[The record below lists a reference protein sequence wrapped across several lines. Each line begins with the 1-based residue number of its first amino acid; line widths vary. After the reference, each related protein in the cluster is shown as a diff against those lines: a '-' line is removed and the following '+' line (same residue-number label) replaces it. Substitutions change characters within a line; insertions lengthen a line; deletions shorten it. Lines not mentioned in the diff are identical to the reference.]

1 LNYLEKYHFW
11 LENEYFDE
19 QAKEELR
26 ALAGNEEEIKDR
38 FYKDL
43 EFGTGGLRGKIG
55 MGTNR
60 MNIYTVSRAT
70 QGLADYLI
78 DKAREQ
84 KGSQQYLN
92 RGVVI
97 AHDCRHKSREFSE
110 TIALVLNANNIK
122 TYLFEDVR
130 PTPELSF
137 AVRYLHAIAGIVVT
151 ASHNP
156 PEYNGYKVYGP
167 DGGQIIPEI
176 ADKVIAHINRI
187 KDYSLIKK
195 LDHPA
200 AVQKGLF
207 NIIGSE
213 VDEVYLRKVK
223 ELAIRD
229 KDRIEIDKNIKIVYT
244 PLHGAGNIPIR
255 KILKERGFTNVF
267 VVEEQVQPD
276 PDFSTVESP
285 NPEYPAAFELA
296 IKLGSQVGAEILI
309 ATDPDADRIGL
320 AVRNPNYS
328 VNKNVG
334 QASRL
339 SGIDSRFRGNDI
351 EEGGNDRE
359 EEGNDREEEGND
371 REEEGNDREEEGNDR
386 EEEGNDREEEGND
399 REEEG
404 NDIGG
409 WLPCLSFPRK
419 RESSNLSLRAPAGS
433 EAISYT
439 VLNGNQVGILL
450 LYYILSSKKELN
462 QLPPNGF
469 IVKTVVTSDMSKVI
483 ADSFGVD
490 TYETLT
496 GFKFICNMEKNVQE
510 KEGKEFLFGY
520 EESIGYLT
528 GDFVRDKDAVI
539 SAMFI
544 AEMTAYYLKN
554 GLNLLQVLEDLYQKY
569 GYYEEDQHSIYLEG
583 AEGEK
588 KIAEIMEA
596 FRKKLPEVKDME
608 MVRIEDY
615 ETGKSYDL
623 KLKKT
628 SSITL
633 ARSNVLKII
642 FSDGSWYVLRPS
654 GTEPKIKLY
663 LSFNAKTKKEAQQK
677 VHLSKSTI
685 LQKINSIINPA

>member
-1 LNYLEKYHFW
+1 MNYLDKYHFW
-11 LENEYFDE
+11 LENEHFSDE
-19 QAKEELR
+19 AKEELR
-26 ALAGNEEEIKDR
+26 AISDNEEEIKDR

-43 EFGTGGLRGKIG
+43 EFGTGGLRGKIA
-55 MGTNR
+55 MGSNR

-78 DKAREQ
+78 EESQ
-84 KGSQQYLN
+84 KQPHPQEYLA

-137 AVRYLHAIAGIVVT
+137 AVRHLNAVAGIVVT

-156 PEYNGYKVYGP
+156 PEYNGYKVYGI

-176 ADKVIAHINRI
+176 ADKIIHQVNQI
-187 KDYSLIKK
+187 KDYSRIKK
-195 LDHPA
+195 LDLPV
-200 AVQKGLF
+200 AVQQSLF
-207 NIIGSE
+207 NIVGQEI
-213 VDEVYLRKVK
+213 DKIYLQKVK

-229 KDRIEIDKNIKIVYT
+229 NDPVELDKSIKIVYT

-255 KILKERGFTNVF
+255 KILKERGFTNLF
-267 VVEEQVQPD
+267 VVEEQAQPD

-296 IKLGSQVGAEILI
+296 IKLGKKVNAEILI
-309 ATDPDADRIGL
+309 ATDPDADRIAM
-320 AVRNPNYS
+320 AVKNPP
-328 VNKNVG
+328 
-334 QASRL
+334 RHC
-339 SGIDSRFRGNDI
+339 
-351 EEGGNDRE
+351 EEQSD
-359 EEGNDREEEGND
+359 
-371 REEEGNDREEEGNDR
+371 
-386 EEEGNDREEEGND
+386 
-399 REEEG
+399 
-404 NDIGG
+404 
-409 WLPCLSFPRK
+409 
-419 RESSNLSLRAPAGS
+419 

-439 VLNGNQVGILL
+439 VLNGNQTGILL
-450 LYYILSSKKELN
+450 LYYILSNKKELN
-462 QLPPNGF
+462 QLPSNGF
-469 IVKTVVTSDMSKVI
+469 IVKTVVTSDMSRVI

-496 GFKFICNMEKNVQE
+496 GFKFICNVEKNVQE

-539 SAMFI
+539 SAMLI
-544 AEMTAYYLKN
+544 AEMAAYYRKN
-554 GLNLLQVLEDLYQKY
+554 GLNLLQVLDNLYKKY

-588 KIAEIMEA
+588 KIAEIMEV
-596 FRKKLPEVKDME
+596 FRKEVLPIEGME
-608 MVRIEDY
+608 IARIDDVLLGESY
-615 ETGKSYDL
+615 NLKS
-623 KLKKT
+623 KKT
-628 SSITL
+628 TNL
-633 ARSNVLKII
+633 DLPRSNVLKII

-654 GTEPKIKLY
+654 GTEPKIKIY
-663 LSFNAKTKKEAQQK
+663 LSFHALTRKEAKQK
-677 VHLSKSTI
+677 VHLAKSSL
-685 LQKINSIINPA
+685 LQKINSIIKFD

>member
-1 LNYLEKYHFW
+1 LRYLEKYNFW
-11 LENEYFDE
+11 LESQYFDE
-19 QAKEELR
+19 KAKEELR

-43 EFGTGGLRGKIG
+43 EFGTGGLRGKIA

-60 MNIYTVSRAT
+60 INIYTVSRAT

-78 DKAREQ
+78 EESKEQ
-84 KGSQQYLN
+84 PHPQEYLAQ
-92 RGVVI
+92 GVVI
-97 AHDCRHKSREFSE
+97 AYDCRHKSREFSE

-137 AVRYLHAIAGIVVT
+137 AVRYLHAITGIVVT

-176 ADKVIAHINRI
+176 ADKIIYHINQI

-195 LDHPA
+195 LDRPA

-207 NIIGSE
+207 NIVGQEI
-213 VDEVYLRKVK
+213 DRVYLRKVK

-229 KDRIEIDKNIKIVYT
+229 DNQIDKSIKIVYT

-276 PDFSTVESP
+276 PNFSTVKSP
-285 NPEYPAAFELA
+285 NPEYPSAFELA

-320 AVRNPNYS
+320 AVRNPNYY
-328 VNKNVG
+328 VIKNVG

-339 SGIDSRFRGNDI
+339 LGIDSRFRGNDRQ
-351 EEGGNDRE
+351 GNH
-359 EEGNDREEEGND
+359 
-371 REEEGNDREEEGNDR
+371 
-386 EEEGNDREEEGND
+386 
-399 REEEG
+399 
-404 NDIGG
+404 
-409 WLPCLSFPRK
+409 PPMSFPSSPMSFPRK
-419 RESSNLSLRAPAGS
+419 RESNNLSLRALVGS
-433 EAISYT
+433 EAIPNHNNQYT
-439 VLNGNQVGILL
+439 VLNGNQVGVLL
-450 LYYILSSKKELN
+450 LHYILSGKKELN

-469 IVKTVVTSDMSKVI
+469 IVKTIVTSDMSRVI
-483 ADSFGVD
+483 ADSFNVD

-539 SAMFI
+539 SAMLI
-544 AEMTAYYLKN
+544 SEMTAYYHKN
-554 GLNLLQVLEDLYQKY
+554 GLNLLQVLDNLYEKY

-588 KIAEIMEA
+588 KIAEIMEV
-596 FRKKLPEVKDME
+596 FRKEALRVEGME
-608 MVRIEDY
+608 IIRIDDILL
-615 ETGKSYDL
+615 GKSYNLKSKMTTPLDL
-623 KLKKT
+623 P
-628 SSITL
+628 
-633 ARSNVLKII
+633 RSNVLKII
-642 FSDGSWYVLRPS
+642 FSDGSWYCLRPS

-663 LSFNAKTKKEAQQK
+663 LSFHADSKKEVQEKLDHAKT
-677 VHLSKSTI
+677 TI
-685 LQKINSIINPA
+685 LQKINSIIKPN

>member
-1 LNYLEKYHFW
+1 MNYLEKYNFW
-11 LENEYFDE
+11 LENEHFNDE
-19 QAKEELR
+19 AKEELR
-26 ALAGNEEEIKDR
+26 ALDGNKEEIKDR

-43 EFGTGGLRGKIG
+43 EFGTGGLRGKIA

-78 DKAREQ
+78 EESQ
-84 KGSQQYLN
+84 KQPRPQNYLD

-97 AHDCRHKSREFSE
+97 AYDCRHKSREFAE
-110 TIALVLNANNIK
+110 TTALVLNANNIK
-122 TYLFEDVR
+122 AYLFEDVR

-137 AVRYLHAIAGIVVT
+137 AVRHLHAIAGIVVT

-176 ADKVIAHINRI
+176 ADRVITHINQI

-195 LDHPA
+195 YDYPI

-207 NIIGSE
+207 NIIGME
-213 VDEVYLRKVK
+213 VDEVYLHKVK

-229 KDRIEIDKNIKIVYT
+229 KDRIEIDKTIRIVYT

-267 VVEEQVQPD
+267 VVEEQFQPD
-276 PDFSTVESP
+276 PNFSTVESP
-285 NPEYPAAFELA
+285 NPEYPVVFELA
-296 IKLGSQVGAEILI
+296 IKLGQKVNAEILI

-320 AVRNPNYS
+320 AVKTPNS
-328 VNKNVG
+328 ANIEDVG

-339 SGIDSRFRGNDI
+339 SFPPS
-351 EEGGNDRE
+351 
-359 EEGNDREEEGND
+359 
-371 REEEGNDREEEGNDR
+371 
-386 EEEGNDREEEGND
+386 
-399 REEEG
+399 
-404 NDIGG
+404 
-409 WLPCLSFPRK
+409 PMSFPRK
-419 RESSNLSLRAPAGS
+419 RESSNSF
-433 EAISYT
+433 T

-450 LYYILSSKKELN
+450 LHYILSSKKELN

-469 IVKTVVTSDMSKVI
+469 IVKTVVTSDMSRVI
-483 ADSFGVD
+483 ADSFGVE

-539 SAMFI
+539 SAMLI
-544 AEMTAYYLKN
+544 AEMAAYYFKN

-569 GYYEEDQHSIYLEG
+569 GYYEEYQHSIYLEG

-596 FRKKLPEVKDME
+596 FRKKLPEVEDIK

-615 ETGKSYDL
+615 EIGKSYDL

-628 SSITL
+628 SPITL

-663 LSFNAKTKKEAQQK
+663 LSFHAPTRKEAQQK
-677 VHLSKSTI
+677 LNLTKSAI
-685 LQKINSIINPA
+685 LQKINSIIKSD

>member
-11 LENEYFDE
+11 LENEYFD
-19 QAKEELR
+19 QQTKKELC

-43 EFGTGGLRGKIG
+43 EFGTGGLRGKIA

-78 DKAREQ
+78 EKSKKQPHPWE
-84 KGSQQYLN
+84 YLV

-97 AHDCRHKSREFSE
+97 AYDCRHKSLEFSE

-122 TYLFEDVR
+122 IYLFEDIR

-137 AVRYLHAIAGIVVT
+137 AVRYLNATAGIVVT

-176 ADKVIAHINRI
+176 ADKIIYHINQV

-195 LDHPA
+195 LDRPA

-207 NIIGSE
+207 NIVGQEI
-213 VDEVYLRKVK
+213 DRVYLQKVK
-223 ELAIRD
+223 ELTIRND
-229 KDRIEIDKNIKIVYT
+229 DQIDKNIKIVYT
-244 PLHGAGNIPIR
+244 PLHGAGNVPIR
-255 KILKERGFTNVF
+255 TILKERGFINVF

-276 PDFSTVESP
+276 PNFSTVESP

-296 IKLGSQVGAEILI
+296 IKLGSQVGAEILM

-320 AVRNPNYS
+320 AVKNP
-328 VNKNVG
+328 
-334 QASRL
+334 
-339 SGIDSRFRGNDI
+339 DSTDI
-351 EEGGNDRE
+351 EYV
-359 EEGNDREEEGND
+359 
-371 REEEGNDREEEGNDR
+371 
-386 EEEGNDREEEGND
+386 
-399 REEEG
+399 
-404 NDIGG
+404 
-409 WLPCLSFPRK
+409 K
-419 RESSNLSLRAPAGS
+419 QTSNLPSPNCRGRIHPTRNNSGLS
-433 EAISYT
+433 VEYT
-439 VLNGNQVGILL
+439 VLNGNQVGVLL
-450 LYYILSSKKELN
+450 LHYILSSKKELN

-469 IVKTVVTSDMSKVI
+469 IVKTIVTSDMSREI
-483 ADSFGVD
+483 ADSFNVD

-539 SAMFI
+539 SAMLI
-544 AEMTAYYLKN
+544 SEMTAYYHKN
-554 GLNLLQVLEDLYQKY
+554 GLNLLQALDNLYQKY

-588 KIAEIMEA
+588 KIAEIMDI
-596 FRKKLPEVKDME
+596 FRKEPLRVEGME
-608 MVRIEDY
+608 IIRIDDILL
-615 ETGKSYDL
+615 GKSYNL
-623 KLKKT
+623 KSKKT
-628 SSITL
+628 TRL
-633 ARSNVLKII
+633 DLPFSNVSKII
-642 FSDGSWYVLRPS
+642 FSDGSWYCLRPS

-663 LSFNAKTKKEAQQK
+663 LSFHAKTKQEAQQK
-677 VHLSKSTI
+677 LNLTKTTI
-685 LQKINSIINPA
+685 LQKINSIIKHA

>member
-1 LNYLEKYHFW
+1 LNYLEKYNFW

-19 QAKEELR
+19 QAKAELR
-26 ALAGNEEEIKDR
+26 ALTGNEEEIKDR
-38 FYKDL
+38 FYKNL
-43 EFGTGGLRGKIG
+43 EFGTGGLRGKIA

-60 MNIYTVSRAT
+60 VNIYTVSRVT

-78 DKAREQ
+78 EKAREQ
-84 KGSQQYLN
+84 KDSQQYLN

-97 AHDCRHKSREFSE
+97 AYDCRHKSREFSE

-137 AVRYLHAIAGIVVT
+137 AVRHLHAVAGIVVT

-176 ADKVIAHINRI
+176 ADRIITHINKI

-195 LDHPA
+195 LDRPS
-200 AVQKGLF
+200 AVQKGMF
-207 NIIGSE
+207 NIISPE

-223 ELAIRD
+223 ELAIRND
-229 KDRIEIDKNIKIVYT
+229 DQIDKSIKIVYT

-267 VVEEQVQPD
+267 VVEEQVEPD

-309 ATDPDADRIGL
+309 ATDPDADRIGM
-320 AVRNPNYS
+320 AVKNPPPPS
-328 VNKNVG
+328 P
-334 QASRL
+334 L
-339 SGIDSRFRGNDI
+339 SFPPSF
-351 EEGGNDRE
+351 
-359 EEGNDREEEGND
+359 
-371 REEEGNDREEEGNDR
+371 
-386 EEEGNDREEEGND
+386 
-399 REEEG
+399 
-404 NDIGG
+404 
-409 WLPCLSFPRK
+409 LSFPPSFLSFPRK
-419 RESSNLSLRAPAGS
+419 RESSNSF
-433 EAISYT
+433 T

-450 LYYILSSKKELN
+450 LHYILSSKKELD

-469 IVKTVVTSDMSKVI
+469 IVKTVVTSDMSKII
-483 ADSFGVD
+483 ADNFGID

-496 GFKFICNMEKNVQE
+496 GFKFICHEVKMVEE
-510 KEGKEFLFGY
+510 KEKKAFLFGY

-539 SAMFI
+539 SAMLI
-544 AEMTAYYLKN
+544 AEMAAYYLKN
-554 GLNLLQVLEDLYQKY
+554 ELNLLQVLEDLYKKY
-569 GYYEEDQHSIYLEG
+569 GYYEEVQHSIYLEG
-583 AEGEK
+583 QEGEK
-588 KIAEIMEA
+588 KIAEIMES
-596 FRKKLPEVKDME
+596 FRKEALRVEGME
-608 MVRIEDY
+608 IVRIDDILLGE
-615 ETGKSYDL
+615 SYDL
-623 KLKKT
+623 KSKKT
-628 SSITL
+628 SPLTL
-633 ARSNVLKII
+633 PRSNVLKSI

-654 GTEPKIKLY
+654 GTEPKIKIY
-663 LSFNAKTKKEAQQK
+663 LSFHAPTKKEAQQK
-677 VHLSKSTI
+677 VHLAKSTI
-685 LQKINSIINPA
+685 LQKIDSIIKPK

>member
-1 LNYLEKYHFW
+1 MNYLEKYNFW
-11 LENEYFDE
+11 LKNKHFSEK
-19 QAKEELR
+19 AKEELR

-43 EFGTGGLRGKIG
+43 EFGTGGLRGKIA

-60 MNIYTVSRAT
+60 MNIYTVSRTT

-78 DKAREQ
+78 EKAREQ
-84 KGSQQYLN
+84 KDSQQYLN

-97 AHDCRHKSREFSE
+97 AHDCRHKSREFAE
-110 TIALVLNANNIK
+110 TTALVLNANNIK
-122 TYLFEDVR
+122 AYLFEDVR

-137 AVRYLHAIAGIVVT
+137 AVRYLHAITGIVIT

-156 PEYNGYKVYGP
+156 PEYNGYKIYGS

-176 ADKVIAHINRI
+176 ADKVITHINRI

-195 LDHPA
+195 LDFST

-207 NIIGSE
+207 NIISPE
-213 VDEVYLRKVK
+213 VDEVYLCKIK
-223 ELAIRD
+223 ELAIRND
-229 KDRIEIDKNIKIVYT
+229 NQIDKTIRIVYT
-244 PLHGAGNIPIR
+244 PLHGAGNVPIR

-296 IKLGSQVGAEILI
+296 IKLGQKVNAEILI
-309 ATDPDADRIGL
+309 ATDPDSDRIGL
-320 AVRNPNYS
+320 AVRNPS
-328 VNKNVG
+328 TK
-334 QASRL
+334 
-339 SGIDSRFRGNDI
+339 
-351 EEGGNDRE
+351 
-359 EEGNDREEEGND
+359 
-371 REEEGNDREEEGNDR
+371 
-386 EEEGNDREEEGND
+386 
-399 REEEG
+399 
-404 NDIGG
+404 
-409 WLPCLSFPRK
+409 
-419 RESSNLSLRAPAGS
+419 
-433 EAISYT
+433 YT

-450 LYYILSSKKELN
+450 LHYILSSKKELN

-469 IVKTVVTSDMSKVI
+469 IVKTVVTSDMSRVI

-510 KEGKEFLFGY
+510 KEGKKFLFGY

-539 SAMFI
+539 SAMLI
-544 AEMTAYYLKN
+544 AEMAAYYLKN
-554 GLNLLQVLEDLYQKY
+554 GLNLLQVLENLYQKY
-569 GYYEEDQHSIYLEG
+569 GYYEEYQHSIYLEG
-583 AEGEK
+583 AEGER

-596 FRKKLPEVKDME
+596 FRKELPEVEDIE
-608 MVRIEDY
+608 MTRIEDY
-615 ETGKSYDL
+615 ETSP
-623 KLKKT
+623 
-628 SSITL
+628 ITL
-633 ARSNVLKII
+633 TRSNVLKII

-654 GTEPKIKLY
+654 GTEPKIKIY
-663 LSFNAKTKKEAQQK
+663 LSFHAKTRKEAQQK
-677 VHLSKSTI
+677 LHLAKSTI
-685 LQKINSIINPA
+685 LQKINSIIKPV

>member
-1 LNYLEKYHFW
+1 MNYLEKYHFW

-19 QAKEELR
+19 KAKEELR
-26 ALAGNEEEIKDR
+26 TLAGNEEIKDR

-43 EFGTGGLRGKIG
+43 QFGTGGLRGKIG

-60 MNIYTVSRAT
+60 MNIYTVSKAT
-70 QGLADYLI
+70 QGLADYLV
-78 DKAREQ
+78 EESQ
-84 KGSQQYLN
+84 KQPHPQSYLD

-97 AHDCRHKSREFSE
+97 AYDCRHKSREFSE
-110 TIALVLNANNIK
+110 TIALVLAASNIK

-137 AVRYLHAIAGIVVT
+137 AVRHLHAIAGVVVT

-176 ADKVIAHINRI
+176 ADRVIAHINRI

-195 LDHPA
+195 LDRPA

-207 NIIGSE
+207 NIIGPE

-244 PLHGAGNIPIR
+244 PLHGAGNVPIR

-267 VVEEQVQPD
+267 VVEEQVTPD

-296 IKLGSQVGAEILI
+296 IKLGQKVNAEILI
-309 ATDPDADRIGL
+309 ATDPDADRIGM
-320 AVRNPNYS
+320 AVKNPPPPS
-328 VNKNVG
+328 
-334 QASRL
+334 SL
-339 SGIDSRFRGNDI
+339 SFPSSSMSF
-351 EEGGNDRE
+351 
-359 EEGNDREEEGND
+359 
-371 REEEGNDREEEGNDR
+371 
-386 EEEGNDREEEGND
+386 
-399 REEEG
+399 
-404 NDIGG
+404 
-409 WLPCLSFPRK
+409 PHSSMSFPRK
-419 RESSNLSLRAPAGS
+419 RESSNSSLRALIGS

-450 LYYILSSKKELN
+450 LHYILSSKKELN

-469 IVKTVVTSDMSKVI
+469 IVKTVVTSDMSRVI

-539 SAMFI
+539 SAMLI
-544 AEMTAYYLKN
+544 AEMAAYYLKK
-554 GLNLLQVLEDLYQKY
+554 GLNLLQVLEGLYQKY
-569 GYYEEDQHSIYLEG
+569 GYYEEYQHSIYLEG

-588 KIAEIMEA
+588 KMAEIMEA

-615 ETGKSYDL
+615 EIGESYDL
-623 KLKKT
+623 KLKKA
-628 SSITL
+628 SPITL

-663 LSFNAKTKKEAQQK
+663 LSFHAPTRKEAQQK
-677 VHLSKSTI
+677 LSLVKTAIS
-685 LQKINSIINPA
+685 QKINSIISS

>member
-1 LNYLEKYHFW
+1 LNYLEKYRFW
-11 LENEYFDE
+11 LESQYFDE
-19 QAKEELR
+19 KAKEELH
-26 ALAGNEEEIKDR
+26 ALNGNEEEIKDR

-78 DKAREQ
+78 EKAREQ
-84 KGSQQYLN
+84 KDSPQYLN

-97 AHDCRHKSREFSE
+97 AYDCRHKSREFSE

-137 AVRYLHAIAGIVVT
+137 AVRYLHAVAGIVVT

-176 ADKVIAHINRI
+176 ADKVIARINRI
-187 KDYSLIKK
+187 KDYSLIKR
-195 LDHPA
+195 LGRPI
-200 AVQKGLF
+200 AVQKCLF
-207 NIIGSE
+207 NIIGPE
-213 VDEVYLRKVK
+213 VDEIYLRKVK

-244 PLHGAGNIPIR
+244 PLHGAGNVPIR

-296 IKLGSQVGAEILI
+296 IKLGQKVNAEILI
-309 ATDPDADRIGL
+309 ATDPDSDRIGL
-320 AVRNPNYS
+320 AVKNPTS
-328 VNKNVG
+328 P
-334 QASRL
+334 S
-339 SGIDSRFRGNDI
+339 SM
-351 EEGGNDRE
+351 
-359 EEGNDREEEGND
+359 
-371 REEEGNDREEEGNDR
+371 
-386 EEEGNDREEEGND
+386 
-399 REEEG
+399 
-404 NDIGG
+404 
-409 WLPCLSFPRK
+409 SFPRK
-419 RESSNLSLRAPAGS
+419 RESSNSF
-433 EAISYT
+433 T
-439 VLNGNQVGILL
+439 VLNGNQIGILL

-469 IVKTVVTSDMSKVI
+469 IVKTVVTSDMSRVI

-496 GFKFICNMEKNVQE
+496 GFKFICHEVKMVEE
-510 KEGKEFLFGY
+510 KEKKSFLFGY

-539 SAMFI
+539 SAMLI

-554 GLNLLQVLEDLYQKY
+554 GLNLLQVLEDLYKKY
-569 GYYEEDQHSIYLEG
+569 GYYEEGQHSIYLEG

-608 MVRIEDY
+608 MIRIEDY
-615 ETGKSYDL
+615 EIGKSYDL
-623 KLKKT
+623 KSKK
-628 SSITL
+628 SSPITL

-663 LSFNAKTKKEAQQK
+663 LSFHAPTRKEAQQK
-677 VHLSKSTI
+677 LSLVKTAIS
-685 LQKINSIINPA
+685 QKINSIIKPN

>member
-1 LNYLEKYHFW
+1 MNYIGKYNFW
-11 LENEYFDE
+11 LENEHFSE
-19 QAKEELR
+19 EARKELC
-26 ALAGNEEEIKDR
+26 ALKGNDEEIKDR

-78 DKAREQ
+78 GKAQEQ
-84 KGSQQYLN
+84 KDSQRYLN

-97 AHDCRHKSREFSE
+97 AYDCRHKSREFAE
-110 TIALVLNANNIK
+110 TIALVLNASNIK

-137 AVRYLHAIAGIVVT
+137 AVSHLHAAAGIVVT

-176 ADKVIAHINRI
+176 ADRVIARINRI

-195 LDHPA
+195 LDRPI

-213 VDEVYLRKVK
+213 VDEVYLCKVK
-223 ELAIRD
+223 ELAIRG
-229 KDRIEIDKNIKIVYT
+229 KDQIEIDKNIKIVYT

-255 KILKERGFTNVF
+255 RILKERRFTNVF
-267 VVEEQVQPD
+267 VVEEQVAPD
-276 PDFSTVESP
+276 PDFSTVKSP

-296 IKLGSQVGAEILI
+296 IKLGQKVNAEILI

-320 AVRNPNYS
+320 AVKNPICHCEEPHFSCHCDHSVIARNDNDEAIPANP
-328 VNKNVG
+328 KN
-334 QASRL
+334 
-339 SGIDSRFRGNDI
+339 
-351 EEGGNDRE
+351 
-359 EEGNDREEEGND
+359 
-371 REEEGNDREEEGNDR
+371 
-386 EEEGNDREEEGND
+386 
-399 REEEG
+399 
-404 NDIGG
+404 
-409 WLPCLSFPRK
+409 
-419 RESSNLSLRAPAGS
+419 NLSLRATAGS
-433 EAISYT
+433 EAIPSVIARNDNDEAISYT
-439 VLNGNQVGILL
+439 VLNGNQVGVLL
-450 LYYILSSKKELN
+450 LHYILSSKKELN

-539 SAMFI
+539 SAMLI

-554 GLNLLQVLEDLYQKY
+554 GLNLLQVLEDLYKKY
-569 GYYEEDQHSIYLEG
+569 GYYEEVQHSIYLEG

-608 MVRIEDY
+608 MIRIEDY
-615 ETGKSYDL
+615 EIGKSYDL
-623 KLKKT
+623 KSKK
-628 SSITL
+628 SSPITL

-642 FSDGSWYVLRPS
+642 FSDNSWYVLRPS

-663 LSFNAKTKKEAQQK
+663 LSFHAKTKKEAQQK
-677 VHLSKSTI
+677 VHLAKSTI
-685 LQKINSIINPA
+685 LQKINSII

>member
-1 LNYLEKYHFW
+1 MHYLEKYNLW

-19 QAKEELR
+19 KAREELR
-26 ALAGNEEEIKDR
+26 AIAGNEEEIKDR

-43 EFGTGGLRGKIG
+43 EFGTGGLRGKIA

-60 MNIYTVSRAT
+60 MNIYTVSRTT

-78 DKAREQ
+78 EKAREQ
-84 KGSQQYLN
+84 KDSQQYLN
-92 RGVVI
+92 HGVVI
-97 AHDCRHKSREFSE
+97 AHDCRHKSREFAE
-110 TIALVLNANNIK
+110 TTALVLNANNIK
-122 TYLFEDVR
+122 AYLFEDVR

-137 AVRYLHAIAGIVVT
+137 AVRYLHAITGIVIT

-156 PEYNGYKVYGP
+156 PEYNGYKIYGS

-176 ADKVIAHINRI
+176 ADKVITHINRI

-195 LDHPA
+195 LDRPA

-207 NIIGSE
+207 NIIGPE
-213 VDEVYLRKVK
+213 VDEVYLRKIK

-229 KDRIEIDKNIKIVYT
+229 DNQIDKTIRIVYT

-255 KILKERGFTNVF
+255 KILKERGFANVF

-296 IKLGSQVGAEILI
+296 IKLGSQPQVNAEILI

-320 AVRNPNYS
+320 AVRNPS
-328 VNKNVG
+328 TK
-334 QASRL
+334 
-339 SGIDSRFRGNDI
+339 
-351 EEGGNDRE
+351 
-359 EEGNDREEEGND
+359 
-371 REEEGNDREEEGNDR
+371 
-386 EEEGNDREEEGND
+386 
-399 REEEG
+399 
-404 NDIGG
+404 
-409 WLPCLSFPRK
+409 
-419 RESSNLSLRAPAGS
+419 
-433 EAISYT
+433 YT
-439 VLNGNQVGILL
+439 ILNGNQVGILL

-469 IVKTVVTSDMSKVI
+469 IVKTVVTSDMSRVI

-496 GFKFICNMEKNVQE
+496 GFKFICNMEKTVQE
-510 KEGKEFLFGY
+510 KEGKSFLFGY

-539 SAMFI
+539 SAMLI
-544 AEMTAYYLKN
+544 AEMAAYYLKN
-554 GLNLLQVLEDLYQKY
+554 GLNLLQVLENLYQKY
-569 GYYEEDQHSIYLEG
+569 GYYEEYQHSIYLEG

-596 FRKKLPEVKDME
+596 FRKKLPEVEDIE
-608 MVRIEDY
+608 MTRIEDY
-615 ETGKSYDL
+615 ETSP
-623 KLKKT
+623 
-628 SSITL
+628 ITL
-633 ARSNVLKII
+633 TRSNVLKII

-663 LSFNAKTKKEAQQK
+663 LSFHAPTRKEVQQK
-677 VHLSKSTI
+677 LNLTKTTI
-685 LQKINSIINPA
+685 LQKINSIIKPE

>member
-11 LENEYFDE
+11 LENEDFSDE
-19 QAKEELR
+19 AKKELH
-26 ALAGNEEEIKDR
+26 ALEGNEEEIKDR

-43 EFGTGGLRGKIG
+43 QFGTGGLRGKIA

-78 DKAREQ
+78 EESQ
-84 KGSQQYLN
+84 KQPHPQEYLN

-97 AHDCRHKSREFSE
+97 AYDCRHKSREFSE

-137 AVRYLHAIAGIVVT
+137 AVRYLHAITGIVVT

-167 DGGQIIPEI
+167 DGGQIIPGI
-176 ADKVIAHINRI
+176 ADKIIAHINQI

-207 NIIGSE
+207 NIVGQEI
-213 VDEVYLRKVK
+213 DRVYLHKIK

-229 KDRIEIDKNIKIVYT
+229 KDPIELDKTIKIVYT

-255 KILKERGFTNVF
+255 KILKERGFTNIF

-276 PDFSTVESP
+276 PNFSTVKSP

-320 AVRNPNYS
+320 AVRNPIPF
-328 VNKNVG
+328 VIARKC
-334 QASRL
+334 
-339 SGIDSRFRGNDI
+339 ND
-351 EEGGNDRE
+351 
-359 EEGNDREEEGND
+359 
-371 REEEGNDREEEGNDR
+371 
-386 EEEGNDREEEGND
+386 
-399 REEEG
+399 
-404 NDIGG
+404 
-409 WLPCLSFPRK
+409 
-419 RESSNLSLRAPAGS
+419 
-433 EAISYT
+433 EAISTHNHHFT
-439 VLNGNQVGILL
+439 VLNGNQLGILL
-450 LYYILSSKKELN
+450 LHYILSSKKELN

-520 EESIGYLT
+520 EESIGYLM

-539 SAMFI
+539 SAMLI
-544 AEMTAYYLKN
+544 AEMTAYYYKKE
-554 GLNLLQVLEDLYQKY
+554 LNLLQVLDNLYQKY
-569 GYYEEDQHSIYLEG
+569 GYYEEYQHSIYLEG
-583 AEGEK
+583 SKGEK

-596 FRKKLPEVKDME
+596 FRKKLPEVKDIE
-608 MVRIEDY
+608 IARIEDY
-615 ETGKSYDL
+615 EIGKSYDL

-628 SSITL
+628 SPIALTS
-633 ARSNVLKII
+633 SNVLKII

-663 LSFNAKTKKEAQQK
+663 LSFHAKTKKEAQQK
-677 VHLSKSTI
+677 LNLTKTII
-685 LQKINSIINPA
+685 LQKINSIIKSE

>member
-1 LNYLEKYHFW
+1 MKYLEKYNFW
-11 LENEYFDE
+11 IENEYFDQ

-60 MNIYTVSRAT
+60 MNIYTVSKAT

-78 DKAREQ
+78 EKAREQ
-84 KGSQQYLN
+84 KNSQQYLN
-92 RGVVI
+92 RGAVI
-97 AHDCRHKSREFSE
+97 AYDCRHKSREFSE

-137 AVRYLHAIAGIVVT
+137 AVRYLHAVAGIVVT

-195 LDHPA
+195 FDRPA
-200 AVQKGLF
+200 DVQKAMF
-207 NIIGSE
+207 NIIGPE

-223 ELAIRD
+223 ELAIRND
-229 KDRIEIDKNIKIVYT
+229 DQIDKSIKIVYT

-267 VVEEQVQPD
+267 VVEEQALPD

-296 IKLGSQVGAEILI
+296 IKLGQKVKAEILI
-309 ATDPDADRIGL
+309 ATDPDADRIGM
-320 AVRNPNYS
+320 AVKNPPVIARN
-328 VNKNVG
+328 
-334 QASRL
+334 
-339 SGIDSRFRGNDI
+339 DNDEAI
-351 EEGGNDRE
+351 
-359 EEGNDREEEGND
+359 
-371 REEEGNDREEEGNDR
+371 
-386 EEEGNDREEEGND
+386 
-399 REEEG
+399 
-404 NDIGG
+404 
-409 WLPCLSFPRK
+409 
-419 RESSNLSLRAPAGS
+419 SSTAYPP
-433 EAISYT
+433 ISYT

-462 QLPPNGF
+462 QLPLNGF
-469 IVKTVVTSDMSKVI
+469 IVKTVVTSDMSRVI

-496 GFKFICNMEKNVQE
+496 GFKFICNMEKNIQE

-539 SAMFI
+539 SAMLI
-544 AEMTAYYLKN
+544 AEMTAYYHKN
-554 GLNLLQVLEDLYQKY
+554 GFNLLRVLDNLYKKY
-569 GYYEEDQHSIYLEG
+569 GYYEEYQHSIYLEG

-588 KIAEIMEA
+588 KMAEIMEA

-615 ETGKSYDL
+615 EIGKSYDL
-623 KLKKT
+623 KSKKT
-628 SSITL
+628 SPITL

-663 LSFNAKTKKEAQQK
+663 LSFHAKTRKEAQQK
-677 VHLSKSTI
+677 LSLVKTAIS
-685 LQKINSIINPA
+685 QKINSIIKSGG

>member
-1 LNYLEKYHFW
+1 MKYLEKYNFW
-11 LENEYFDE
+11 LESEYFSGE
-19 QAKEELR
+19 AKEELR
-26 ALAGNEEEIKDR
+26 ALAGNEEEIRDR

-43 EFGTGGLRGKIG
+43 QFGTGGLRGKIA

-78 DKAREQ
+78 KESQ
-84 KGSQQYLN
+84 KQPHPQEYLN

-97 AHDCRHKSREFSE
+97 AYDCRHKSREFAE
-110 TIALVLNANNIK
+110 TTALVLNASNIK

-137 AVRYLHAIAGIVVT
+137 AVRHLHAVSGIVIT

-156 PEYNGYKVYGP
+156 PEYNGYKVYGL

-176 ADKVIAHINRI
+176 ADKIIYHINQI
-187 KDYSLIKK
+187 KDYSLIKR
-195 LDHPA
+195 LDRTIA
-200 AVQKGLF
+200 AQKGLF
-207 NIIGSE
+207 NIIGQE
-213 VDEVYLRKVK
+213 IDQVYLQKVK

-229 KDRIEIDKNIKIVYT
+229 KDQIEIDKSIKIVYT

-255 KILKERGFTNVF
+255 RILKERGFTNIF

-296 IKLGSQVGAEILI
+296 IKLGQKVNAEILI
-309 ATDPDADRIGL
+309 ATDPDSDRIGL
-320 AVRNPNYS
+320 AVKNPTPPSSLSFPSSS
-328 VNKNVG
+328 V
-334 QASRL
+334 
-339 SGIDSRFRGNDI
+339 
-351 EEGGNDRE
+351 
-359 EEGNDREEEGND
+359 
-371 REEEGNDREEEGNDR
+371 
-386 EEEGNDREEEGND
+386 
-399 REEEG
+399 
-404 NDIGG
+404 
-409 WLPCLSFPRK
+409 SFPRK
-419 RESSNLSLRAPAGS
+419 RESSSS
-433 EAISYT
+433 FT

-450 LYYILSSKKELN
+450 LHYILSNKKELN

-510 KEGKEFLFGY
+510 KEGKKFLFGY

-539 SAMFI
+539 SAMLI
-544 AEMTAYYLKN
+544 AEMTAYYYKK
-554 GLNLLQVLEDLYQKY
+554 GLNLLQVLENHYQKY
-569 GYYEEDQHSIYLEG
+569 GYYEEYQHSIYLEG

-596 FRKKLPEVKDME
+596 FRKKLPEVRDTTIA
-608 MVRIEDY
+608 RIEDY
-615 ETGKSYDL
+615 EISKSYDL

-633 ARSNVLKII
+633 TRSNVLKII

-663 LSFNAKTKKEAQQK
+663 LSFHAKTKQEAQQK
-677 VHLSKSTI
+677 LNLVKTTI

>member
-1 LNYLEKYHFW
+1 MNYLEKYHFW

-26 ALAGNEEEIKDR
+26 ALDGNEEEIKDR
-38 FYKDL
+38 FYKNL
-43 EFGTGGLRGKIG
+43 QFGTGGLRGKIA

-78 DKAREQ
+78 EESQ
-84 KGSQQYLN
+84 KQPHPQNYLD

-97 AHDCRHKSREFSE
+97 AYDCRHKSREFSE

-137 AVRYLHAIAGIVVT
+137 AVRHLHAIAGIVVT

-156 PEYNGYKVYGP
+156 PEYNGYKVYGL

-195 LDHPA
+195 LDHPV

-207 NIIGSE
+207 NIIGPE

-229 KDRIEIDKNIKIVYT
+229 KDQIDTNIKIVYT

-255 KILKERGFTNVF
+255 KILKERGFTNIF
-267 VVEEQVQPD
+267 VVEEQIQPD

-309 ATDPDADRIGL
+309 ATDPDADRIGM
-320 AVRNPNYS
+320 AVKNPPPPS
-328 VNKNVG
+328 
-334 QASRL
+334 
-339 SGIDSRFRGNDI
+339 
-351 EEGGNDRE
+351 
-359 EEGNDREEEGND
+359 
-371 REEEGNDREEEGNDR
+371 
-386 EEEGNDREEEGND
+386 
-399 REEEG
+399 
-404 NDIGG
+404 
-409 WLPCLSFPRK
+409 PLSFPRK
-419 RESSNLSLRAPAGS
+419 RESINMSLRAPEGS

-469 IVKTVVTSDMSKVI
+469 IVKTVVTSDMSRVI

-496 GFKFICNMEKNVQE
+496 GFKFICNMEKKVQE

-539 SAMFI
+539 SAMLI
-544 AEMTAYYLKN
+544 AEMAAYYLKN
-554 GLNLLQVLEDLYQKY
+554 GLNLLQVLEDLYKKY
-569 GYYEEDQHSIYLEG
+569 GYYEEVQHSIYLEG

-596 FRKKLPEVKDME
+596 FRKKLPEVEDIE

-615 ETGKSYDL
+615 EIGKSYDL

-628 SSITL
+628 SLITL

-663 LSFNAKTKKEAQQK
+663 LSFHAKTRKEAQQK
-677 VHLSKSTI
+677 LNLTKTTI
-685 LQKINSIINPA
+685 LQKINFIIKPV

>member
-1 LNYLEKYHFW
+1 MHYLEKYNFW
-11 LENEYFDE
+11 LKNKHFSDE
-19 QAKEELR
+19 AKEELR
-26 ALAGNEEEIKDR
+26 ALTGNEEEIKDR

-43 EFGTGGLRGKIG
+43 QFGTGGLRGKIA

-78 DKAREQ
+78 EESQ
-84 KGSQQYLN
+84 KQLHPQEYLN

-97 AHDCRHKSREFSE
+97 AHDCRHKSREFTE
-110 TIALVLNANNIK
+110 TTALVLNANNIK
-122 TYLFEDVR
+122 AYIFEDVR

-137 AVRYLHAIAGIVVT
+137 AVRYLHAIAGIVIT

-156 PEYNGYKVYGP
+156 PEYNGYKVYGS

-176 ADKVIAHINRI
+176 ADKVITHINRI

-195 LDHPA
+195 LDHST

-207 NIIGSE
+207 NIISPE
-213 VDEVYLRKVK
+213 VDEVYLRKIK

-229 KDRIEIDKNIKIVYT
+229 DNQIDKTIRIVYT

-285 NPEYPAAFELA
+285 NPEYPAAFKLA
-296 IKLGSQVGAEILI
+296 IKLGSQPQVNAEILI
-309 ATDPDADRIGL
+309 ATDPDSDRIGL
-320 AVRNPNYS
+320 AVKRASHSSSPNCRGRIHPTRNNLY
-328 VNKNVG
+328 
-334 QASRL
+334 
-339 SGIDSRFRGNDI
+339 
-351 EEGGNDRE
+351 
-359 EEGNDREEEGND
+359 
-371 REEEGNDREEEGNDR
+371 
-386 EEEGNDREEEGND
+386 
-399 REEEG
+399 
-404 NDIGG
+404 
-409 WLPCLSFPRK
+409 LPV
-419 RESSNLSLRAPAGS
+419 E
-433 EAISYT
+433 YT
-439 VLNGNQVGILL
+439 ILNGNQVGILL
-450 LYYILSSKKELN
+450 LHYILSSKKELN

-469 IVKTVVTSDMSKVI
+469 IVKTVVTSDMSRVI

-496 GFKFICNMEKNVQE
+496 GFKFICNMEKTVQE
-510 KEGKEFLFGY
+510 KEGKSFLFGY

-539 SAMFI
+539 SAMLI
-544 AEMTAYYLKN
+544 AEMTAYYHKN
-554 GLNLLQVLEDLYQKY
+554 GLNLLQVLENLYEKY
-569 GYYEEDQHSIYLEG
+569 GYYEEYQHSIYLEG

-588 KIAEIMEA
+588 KIVEIMEA
-596 FRKKLPEVKDME
+596 FRKKLPEVKDIE
-608 MVRIEDY
+608 IIRIEDY
-615 ETGKSYDL
+615 EIGKSYDL

-633 ARSNVLKII
+633 ARSNVLKMI

-654 GTEPKIKLY
+654 GTEPKIKIY
-663 LSFNAKTKKEAQQK
+663 LSFHAKTRKEAQRK
-677 VHLSKSTI
+677 LSLVKAAIS
-685 LQKINSIINPA
+685 QKINSIISS

>member
-1 LNYLEKYHFW
+1 MNYFEKYYFW

-19 QAKEELR
+19 RAKEELR

-70 QGLADYLI
+70 QGLADYLFE
-78 DKAREQ
+78 KAREQ
-84 KGSQQYLN
+84 KDYQQYLN

-97 AHDCRHKSREFSE
+97 AYDCRHKSREFSE

-137 AVRYLHAIAGIVVT
+137 TVRHLHAIAGIVVT

-176 ADKVIAHINRI
+176 ADRVITHINQI
-187 KDYSLIKK
+187 KDYSLIKR
-195 LDHPA
+195 LDRPI
-200 AVQKGLF
+200 AVQKCLF
-207 NIIGSE
+207 NIIGPE
-213 VDEVYLRKVK
+213 VDEVYLCKVK

-320 AVRNPNYS
+320 AVKNSSHHCEESYFPRHCEEQSDEAIPSNI
-328 VNKNVG
+328 KNVV

-339 SGIDSRFRGNDI
+339 SIMSL
-351 EEGGNDRE
+351 RE
-359 EEGNDREEEGND
+359 TERRSNL
-371 REEEGNDREEEGNDR
+371 
-386 EEEGNDREEEGND
+386 
-399 REEEG
+399 
-404 NDIGG
+404 I
-409 WLPCLSFPRK
+409 LPHLSFPRK
-419 RESSNLSLRAPAGS
+419 RESSNLLLRAPAGS
-433 EAISYT
+433 EAISYI

-462 QLPPNGF
+462 QLPTNGF
-469 IVKTVVTSDMSKVI
+469 IVKTIVTSDMSKVI
-483 ADSFGVD
+483 ADSFDVD

-496 GFKFICNMEKNVQE
+496 GFKFICHQVKMVEE

-539 SAMFI
+539 SAMLI
-544 AEMTAYYLKN
+544 AEMAAYYLKN
-554 GLNLLQVLEDLYQKY
+554 GLNLLQVLEDLYKKY
-569 GYYEEDQHSIYLEG
+569 GYYEEYQHSIYLEG

-596 FRKKLPEVKDME
+596 FRKKLPEVEDME
-608 MVRIEDY
+608 MVLIEDY
-615 ETGKSYDL
+615 EIGKSYDL

-628 SSITL
+628 SPITL

-663 LSFNAKTKKEAQQK
+663 LSFHAPTREEVQQK
-677 VHLSKSTI
+677 VHLAKSTI
-685 LQKINSIINPA
+685 LQKINSIIKPVHP

>member
-1 LNYLEKYHFW
+1 MNYLEKYHFW
-11 LENEYFDE
+11 LENKHFSDE
-19 QAKEELR
+19 AKKELR
-26 ALAGNEEEIKDR
+26 ALAGNEEEIKNR

-43 EFGTGGLRGKIG
+43 QFGTGGLRGKIA

-78 DKAREQ
+78 EESQ
-84 KGSQQYLN
+84 KQSYPQEYLA

-110 TIALVLNANNIK
+110 TIALVLAANNIK

-137 AVRYLHAIAGIVVT
+137 AVLHLHAVAGIVVT

-156 PEYNGYKVYGP
+156 PEYNGYKVYGL

-176 ADKVIAHINRI
+176 ADKIIYHIKQI
-187 KDYSLIKK
+187 KDYSRIKK
-195 LDHPA
+195 LDLPV
-200 AVQKGLF
+200 AVQKSLF
-207 NIIGSE
+207 NIIGQE
-213 VDEVYLRKVK
+213 VDKIYLQKVK
-223 ELAIRD
+223 ELTIRND
-229 KDRIEIDKNIKIVYT
+229 DQIDKSIKIVYT

-267 VVEEQVQPD
+267 VVEEQALPD

-309 ATDPDADRIGL
+309 ATDPDADRIGM
-320 AVRNPNYS
+320 AV
-328 VNKNVG
+328 KNSPYDCEERSDE
-334 QASRL
+334 ATPSNLKNNL
-339 SGIDSRFRGNDI
+339 SLRGAKRRGNLI
-351 EEGGNDRE
+351 
-359 EEGNDREEEGND
+359 
-371 REEEGNDREEEGNDR
+371 
-386 EEEGNDREEEGND
+386 
-399 REEEG
+399 
-404 NDIGG
+404 
-409 WLPCLSFPRK
+409 LPHMSFPPSSLSFPRK
-419 RESSNLSLRAPAGS
+419 RESSNSF
-433 EAISYT
+433 T
-439 VLNGNQVGILL
+439 VLNGNQVGVLL
-450 LYYILSSKKELN
+450 LHYILSSKKELN
-462 QLPPNGF
+462 QLPSNGF

-483 ADSFGVD
+483 ADSFDVD

-539 SAMFI
+539 SAMLI
-544 AEMTAYYLKN
+544 AEMTAYYYKN
-554 GLNLLQVLEDLYQKY
+554 GLNLLQVLDNLYEKY

-588 KIAEIMEA
+588 KIAEIMEV
-596 FRKKLPEVKDME
+596 FRKEALQIEGME
-608 MVRIEDY
+608 IVRIDDVLLD
-615 ETGKSYDL
+615 KSYDL
-623 KLKKT
+623 KSKKT
-628 SSITL
+628 TGL
-633 ARSNVLKII
+633 DLPRSNVLKII
-642 FSDGSWYVLRPS
+642 FSDGSWYCLRPS
-654 GTEPKIKLY
+654 GTEPKIKIY
-663 LSFNAKTKKEAQQK
+663 LSFNARTRKEAREK
-677 VHLSKSTI
+677 LNLTKTTI
-685 LQKINSIINPA
+685 LQKINSVIKPMSHP

>member
-1 LNYLEKYHFW
+1 MHYLEKYHFW
-11 LENEYFDE
+11 LKDPYFDE
-19 QAKEELR
+19 KAKEELR
-26 ALAGNEEEIKDR
+26 ALAGNKKEIKDR

-43 EFGTGGLRGKIG
+43 QFGTGGLRGKIA

-78 DKAREQ
+78 EKARE
-84 KGSQQYLN
+84 KKDSQQYLN

-97 AHDCRHKSREFSE
+97 AYDCRHKSREFTE
-110 TIALVLNANNIK
+110 TTALVLNANNIEA
-122 TYLFEDVR
+122 YLFEDVR

-137 AVRYLHAIAGIVVT
+137 AVRHLNAVAGIVIT

-176 ADKVIAHINRI
+176 ADRVITHINRI
-187 KDYSLIKK
+187 KDYSLIKR
-195 LDHPA
+195 LDRPV

-207 NIIGSE
+207 NIIGPE

-229 KDRIEIDKNIKIVYT
+229 KDRVEIDKNIKIVYT

-296 IKLGSQVGAEILI
+296 IKLGLKVNAEILI

-320 AVRNPNYS
+320 AVRNP
-328 VNKNVG
+328 
-334 QASRL
+334 
-339 SGIDSRFRGNDI
+339 ICHC
-351 EEGGNDRE
+351 EERSD
-359 EEGNDREEEGND
+359 
-371 REEEGNDREEEGNDR
+371 
-386 EEEGNDREEEGND
+386 
-399 REEEG
+399 
-404 NDIGG
+404 
-409 WLPCLSFPRK
+409 
-419 RESSNLSLRAPAGS
+419 
-433 EAISYT
+433 EAISTHNNQYT

-450 LYYILSSKKELN
+450 LHYILSSKKELN
-462 QLPPNGF
+462 QLPLNGF
-469 IVKTVVTSDMSKVI
+469 IVKTVVTSDMSRVI

-539 SAMFI
+539 SAMLI
-544 AEMTAYYLKN
+544 AEMSAYYLKK
-554 GLNLLQVLEDLYQKY
+554 GLNLLHVLESLYQKY
-569 GYYEEDQHSIYLEG
+569 GYYEEYQHSIYLEG

-596 FRKKLPEVKDME
+596 FRKKLPEVEDIE

-615 ETGKSYDL
+615 EIGKSYDL

-663 LSFNAKTKKEAQQK
+663 LSFHAPTRKEAQQK
-677 VHLSKSTI
+677 VHLVKSTI
-685 LQKINSIINPA
+685 LQKINSIIKPA

>member
-1 LNYLEKYHFW
+1 MNYLEKYNFW
-11 LENEYFDE
+11 LKNKYFSDE
-19 QAKEELR
+19 AKEELR
-26 ALAGNEEEIKDR
+26 AIDGNEEEIKDR

-43 EFGTGGLRGKIG
+43 EFGTGGLRGKIA

-78 DKAREQ
+78 QESKKQSHPRE
-84 KGSQQYLN
+84 YLA

-97 AHDCRHKSREFSE
+97 AHDCRHKSREFSQ
-110 TIALVLNANNIK
+110 TIALVLNGNNIK
-122 TYLFEDVR
+122 TYLFEDIR

-176 ADKVIAHINRI
+176 ADKIIYHINQI

-195 LDHPA
+195 LDRSA
-200 AVQKGLF
+200 AIQKGLF
-207 NIIGSE
+207 NIVGQEIGQ
-213 VDEVYLRKVK
+213 VYLRKVK
-223 ELAIRD
+223 ELAVRD
-229 KDRIEIDKNIKIVYT
+229 DNQIDKSIKIVYT

-267 VVEEQVQPD
+267 VVKEQVQPD

-296 IKLGSQVGAEILI
+296 IKLGSQVGAEILM

-320 AVRNPNYS
+320 AVKNPICHCEERSDAAIPSNL
-328 VNKNVG
+328 NDVG

-339 SGIDSRFRGNDI
+339 S
-351 EEGGNDRE
+351 
-359 EEGNDREEEGND
+359 
-371 REEEGNDREEEGNDR
+371 
-386 EEEGNDREEEGND
+386 
-399 REEEG
+399 
-404 NDIGG
+404 
-409 WLPCLSFPRK
+409 
-419 RESSNLSLRAPAGS
+419 LRGS
-433 EAISYT
+433 ETTEAISSTTQSPISYT
-439 VLNGNQVGILL
+439 VLNGNQVGVLL
-450 LYYILSSKKELN
+450 LHYILSSKKELN
-462 QLPPNGF
+462 QLPSNGF
-469 IVKTVVTSDMSKVI
+469 IVKTIVTSDMSRVI
-483 ADSFGVD
+483 ADSFNVE

-539 SAMFI
+539 SAMLI
-544 AEMTAYYLKN
+544 AEMTAYYHKN
-554 GLNLLQVLEDLYQKY
+554 ELNLLQVLDNLYQKY
-569 GYYEEDQHSIYLEG
+569 GYYEEDQHSIYLKG

-588 KIAEIMEA
+588 KMAEIMEI
-596 FRKKLPEVKDME
+596 FRKEVLQVKGME
-608 MVRIEDY
+608 IIRIDDILLGESCNL
-615 ETGKSYDL
+615 KS
-623 KLKKT
+623 KKT
-628 SSITL
+628 TRIDLPS
-633 ARSNVLKII
+633 SNVLKII
-642 FSDGSWYVLRPS
+642 FSDGSWYCLRPS

-663 LSFNAKTKKEAQQK
+663 LSFHAKTKKEAQQK
-677 VHLSKSTI
+677 AHLVKSTI
-685 LQKINSIINPA
+685 LQKINSMIKPA

>member
-1 LNYLEKYHFW
+1 MNYLEKYKFW
-11 LENEYFDE
+11 LKNKYFSDE
-19 QAKEELR
+19 AKDELR
-26 ALAGNEEEIKDR
+26 ALKGNKEEIKDR

-43 EFGTGGLRGKIG
+43 EFGTGGLRGKIA

-70 QGLADYLI
+70 QGLANYLI
-78 DKAREQ
+78 KESQ
-84 KGSQQYLN
+84 KQPHPQEYLN

-97 AHDCRHKSREFSE
+97 AYDCRHKSREFSE
-110 TIALVLNANNIK
+110 TIALVLNASYIK

-137 AVRYLHAIAGIVVT
+137 AVRYLHAITGIVVT

-156 PEYNGYKVYGP
+156 PEYNGYKVYGF
-167 DGGQIIPEI
+167 DGGQIIPKI
-176 ADKVIAHINRI
+176 ADKIIYHINKI

-207 NIIGSE
+207 NIVGQEI
-213 VDEVYLRKVK
+213 DRVYLQKVK

-229 KDRIEIDKNIKIVYT
+229 KDPIEIDKTIKIVYT

-267 VVEEQVQPD
+267 VVEEQAQPD

-309 ATDPDADRIGL
+309 ATDPDADRIGM
-320 AVRNPNYS
+320 AV
-328 VNKNVG
+328 KT
-334 QASRL
+334 
-339 SGIDSRFRGNDI
+339 
-351 EEGGNDRE
+351 
-359 EEGNDREEEGND
+359 
-371 REEEGNDREEEGNDR
+371 
-386 EEEGNDREEEGND
+386 
-399 REEEG
+399 
-404 NDIGG
+404 
-409 WLPCLSFPRK
+409 LPPPSSMSFPRK
-419 RESSNLSLRAPAGS
+419 RESSNSF
-433 EAISYT
+433 T

-469 IVKTVVTSDMSKVI
+469 IVKTVVTSDMSRII
-483 ADSFGVD
+483 ADSFDVD
-490 TYETLT
+490 THETLT

-539 SAMFI
+539 SAMLI
-544 AEMTAYYLKN
+544 AEMAAYYLKN
-554 GLNLLQVLEDLYQKY
+554 GLNLLQVLENLYKKY
-569 GYYEEDQHSIYLEG
+569 GYYEEYQHSIYLEG

-596 FRKKLPEVKDME
+596 FRKKLPEVKNIE
-608 MVRIEDY
+608 VVRIEDY
-615 ETGKSYDL
+615 EISKSFDL

-633 ARSNVLKII
+633 PRSNVLKMI

-663 LSFNAKTKKEAQQK
+663 LSFHAPTRKEAQQK
-677 VHLSKSTI
+677 VHLVKSTI
-685 LQKINSIINPA
+685 LQKINSIIKP